1 MESKRFLI
9 SQGREL
15 QYYLFG
21 HGSKTIVMLHAQ
33 GTSSESYF
41 EAAEYLAKS
50 SKVILIDYYTLTFI
64 SWTLSEMTSTT

>member
-21 HGSKTIVMLHAQ
+21 HESKT
-33 GTSSESYF
+33 
-41 EAAEYLAKS
+41 LAGGQR
-50 SKVILIDYYTLTFI
+50 DHQDRHR
-64 SWTLSEMTSTT
+64 E

>member
-50 SKVILIDYYTLTFI
+50 
-64 SWTLSEMTSTT
+64 